1 MTLDTITR
9 DLTSAIPDPSTS
21 APKFTCP
28 KYNATHWENRRYVY
42 PGDCTKYYACYE
54 CMSDIFKCPW
64 AFEYHSILQEC
75 VDPMYSDC
83 EEFTCPK
90 YNATHCEN
98 RRYVYPGDCTK
109 YYACYECMS
118 DIFKCPWAFEYHSIL
133 QECVDPMYSDCEGY
147 TSAPPEFTCPK
158 YNATHCENRRYVYP
172 GDCTKYYACYECM
185 SDIFK
190 CPWAFE
196 YHSIL
201 QECVDPMYSDCEE
214 LTSAIPDPST
224 SAPEFT
230 CPKYNATHCENRRYV
245 YPGDCTKYY
254 ACYECMSDIFK
265 CPWAFEYHSILQEC
279 VDPMYSDCEE
289 LTSAIPDPSTSAP
302 EFTCPK
308 YNATHCENRRYV
320 YPGDCTKYYACYEC
334 MSDIFKCPWA
344 FEYHSNLQECVD
356 PIYSDCEGELK

>member
-1 MTLDTITR
+1 RPYIQKLASEPAITIEPVTATSQDPTINDGKTLDTITR
-9 DLTSAIPDPSTS
+9 DHKSAIPDPSTS
-21 APKFTCP
+21 A
-28 KYNATHWENRRYVY
+28 
-42 PGDCTKYYACYE
+42 
-54 CMSDIFKCPW
+54 
-64 AFEYHSILQEC
+64 
-75 VDPMYSDC
+75 
-83 EEFTCPK
+83 
-90 YNATHCEN
+90 
-98 RRYVYPGDCTK
+98 
-109 YYACYECMS
+109 
-118 DIFKCPWAFEYHSIL
+118 
-133 QECVDPMYSDCEGY
+133 
-147 TSAPPEFTCPK
+147 PEFTCPK

-201 QECVDPMYSDCEE
+201 QECVDPMYSDCEDREPAVTIEPVTAISQDPTTDNGMTIDPMTKE

-279 VDPMYSDCEE
+279 VDPMYSDCE
-289 LTSAIPDPSTSAP
+289 
-302 EFTCPK
+302 
-308 YNATHCENRRYV
+308 
-320 YPGDCTKYYACYEC
+320 G
-334 MSDIFKCPWA
+334 
-344 FEYHSNLQECVD
+344 
-356 PIYSDCEGELK
+356 